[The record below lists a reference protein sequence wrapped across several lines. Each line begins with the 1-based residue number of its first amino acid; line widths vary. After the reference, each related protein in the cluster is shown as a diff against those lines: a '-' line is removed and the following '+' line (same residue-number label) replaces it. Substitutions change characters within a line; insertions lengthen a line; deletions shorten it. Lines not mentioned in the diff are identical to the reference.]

1 MELKSNIINVNLG
14 AYKLTLKTK
23 RDLKMKKQADQ
34 IKQTRLKVYKCN
46 CGKGKPRI
54 VQVDEHELC
63 SLCGFYAVA
72 VIIDDNGDKLKE
84 LEVDEL
90 ITYDAHLELVDFLKI
105 PKMSL
110 L

>member
-1 MELKSNIINVNLG
+1 
-14 AYKLTLKTK
+14 
-23 RDLKMKKQADQ
+23 MK
-34 IKQTRLKVYKCN
+34 KQTRLKVYKCN

-90 ITYDAHLELVDFLKI
+90 ITYEAHLELVDFLKI

-110 L
+110 LQFKDWRRLWK